1 MKRKVRKEPEGGS
14 KKRKE
19 VGNESLL
26 ASMFQR
32 QQTANDLQKARE
44 TYNAILEKGKQLGL
58 EEAAHAE
65 PVRRAENDT
74 HPIVESDK
82 DDATVDATVPKRSVN
97 PNCVPTPFDP
107 DAVCDKSVHDVL
119 VTLSRLVTASPL
131 PNRLRRS
138 VTQCPKKKGMTRAR
152 V

>member
-1 MKRKVRKEPEGGS
+1 M
-14 KKRKE
+14 
-19 VGNESLL
+19 
-26 ASMFQR
+26 
-32 QQTANDLQKARE
+32 
-44 TYNAILEKGKQLGL
+44 GL

-97 PNCVPTPFDP
+97 EQHCLCQT
-107 DAVCDKSVHDVL
+107 
-119 VTLSRLVTASPL
+119 TLY
-131 PNRLRRS
+131 
-138 VTQCPKKKGMTRAR
+138 KKIVYAALSCIRI